1 MQGLP
6 GDHPLWAVV
15 VIPKVGEGSTTT
27 NQALEAT
34 AHLNSARCLRSSTGS
49 KRCWV
54 RRRLHSRRSRPVW
67 VDSRPG
73 PKAPYAETLVNP
85 SPVSTKRMTYLQYL
99 PKSRCT
105 RW

>member
-34 AHLNSARCLRSSTGS
+34 AQLNRQMPTFLARLEEVLASTQRTLTS
-49 KRCWV
+49 IEA
-54 RRRLHSRRSRPVW
+54 RLGRLEAQPQ
-67 VDSRPG
+67 
-73 PKAPYAETLVNP
+73 
-85 SPVSTKRMTYLQYL
+85 SPVR
-99 PKSRCT
+99 
-105 RW
+105 